1 MEKSKTIAV
10 SEKLWKKIM
19 KDKINLGLKT
29 QEEVILGLYKIIS
42 NFDKAS
48 KLEAKKWVRK

>member
-48 KLEAKKWVRK
+48 KLEAKK